1 VAVTINA
8 KGTASP
14 SFTIGKQGTT
24 LHQGDAVL
32 ASVAA
37 EGDFW
42 FDSTNG
48 SLQYK
53 GSVPTVW
60 RNLVFDDISFLD
72 DSIIS
77 LTGDATIALSDDIF
91 ITPGTGGNVV
101 VGDTSNA
108 SIVTDIGVSL
118 SLVGDEGV
126 TISTAAS
133 NADINLVPDGT
144 GSVVIGTTGNQAIIE
159 TDAGDSLVIT
169 AGTDLI
175 LQGQIWPGADG
186 TAGQVLSTN
195 GSATTS
201 WTTLPGIVTTTDPK
215 TSAYTASPGERIP
228 VNTLSSAIT
237 ITLPLT
243 PGVGDQVA
251 FIDYLLTWNT
261 NNLTVARNGQLIQNA
276 ASDLVVSSSSPFTL
290 EYIDSTAGWRYV

>member
-1 VAVTINA
+1 
-8 KGTASP
+8 
-14 SFTIGKQGTT
+14 
-24 LHQGDAVL
+24 
-32 ASVAA
+32 
-37 EGDFW
+37 
-42 FDSTNG
+42 
-48 SLQYK
+48 
-53 GSVPTVW
+53 
-60 RNLVFDDISFLD
+60 
-72 DSIIS
+72 
-77 LTGDATIALSDDIF
+77 
-91 ITPGTGGNVV
+91 
-101 VGDTSNA
+101 
-108 SIVTDIGVSL
+108 
-118 SLVGDEGV
+118 
-126 TISTAAS
+126 
-133 NADINLVPDGT
+133 LVPDGT